1 MSLKDKRIAFVL
13 SGSFHTFKIIKKQIK
28 NIIKDG
34 AEVIPIMTDNA
45 YTLNTKFGKA
55 KEHIEEIEQATKRKI
70 IHTIEEAEQIG
81 NKILT
86 DILIVA
92 PCTRKYDC

>member
-13 SGSFHTFKIIKKQIK
+13 SGSFHTFKTIKEQIK

-34 AEVIPIMTDNA
+34 ADVIPIMTDNA

-55 KEHIEEIEQATKRKI
+55 KENIEEIEQVTKRKI